1 MYKFTVKTHSLSTM
15 SSLQAAVLPSMQP
28 KLGKLVMS
36 FFHSC
41 TYRPLYRSLCCRC
54 WLVAAP
60 SFRHW
65 TQFQHCCSDHV

>member
-36 FFHSC
+36 FFIAAHIVLSTGLC
-41 TYRPLYRSLCCRC
+41 VVVADWLLPRVSDTERSFNT
-54 WLVAAP
+54 AAA
-60 SFRHW
+60 
-65 TQFQHCCSDHV
+65 TM